1 MLDIA
6 AQRLRSPD
14 VSGGDEAECNAA
26 AQVMRGRFGGFHT
39 LSS

>member
-14 VSGGDEAECNAA
+14 VSGGDEAECHAA
-26 AQVMRGRFGGFHT
+26 AQVMRGRFGAFGE
-39 LSS
+39 LSA